1 MSGQPSERDREE
13 QPLERL
19 DRNWSEL
26 LQETRVAQTGI
37 QLLTG
42 FLLILPFQQRFT
54 RLDAPGRWLYLVTVL
69 CSITAAVLL
78 QAPVS
83 MHRILFRRHRRA
95 ESVRLGHR
103 FAVGGV
109 AMLGLATI
117 GVTMLVFLAVEGW
130 AQAITVG
137 VFVAGLLAVCWL
149 AIPLRALLSPK
160 TDDDAVQ

>member
-1 MSGQPSERDREE
+1 MADPDDERDREE
-13 QPLERL
+13 KPLQRL
-19 DRNWSEL
+19 DRNWAEL
-26 LQETRVAQTGI
+26 LQETRVAQTGV

-54 RLDAPGRWLYLVTVL
+54 RLDAPGRWLYLLTVL

-109 AMLGLATI
+109 AMLGLATV
-117 GVTMLVFLAVEGW
+117 GVTMLVFLSVLGW
-130 AQAITVG
+130 AQSITVG
-137 VFVAGLLAVCWL
+137 VFVTALLVVCWL
-149 AIPLRALLSPK
+149 VIPLRALRSPM
-160 TDDDAVQ
+160 TEDESFR